1 MAKVHVLGIAAK
13 RFKGRAFGEQNSYLR
28 GLVRI
33 ARRMRMRAYVFSP
46 LDIDPS
52 RRRVRAWVW
61 TRQGWRKAWQ
71 PLPTVVH
78 DRMWGLDPQARE
90 RYEQALA
97 VLRDELGIPV
107 FNPDFGTK
115 YDVHQTLAAKAELKP
130 HIPETHP
137 FAPDALWELSLRYPS
152 LYIKP
157 ARGRQGK
164 GIYRL
169 VRRGQSYY
177 VTYRVGKVG
186 AQTKKF
192 SSYEGA
198 LAVLSRAARQDPYIV
213 QQGLN
218 LVRLR
223 GGTVDVRAIVQRDGT
238 GAWRVSAVGCRIGPP
253 GGFVSNLHAG
263 GRAVG
268 LPALLRRLPKKANPK
283 TLRRRIETLALT
295 TAEALGEVYPTLGE
309 IGLDVGIDRDG
320 RLWILEV
327 NRQPG
332 RSLFA
337 RARLRKA
344 WMLTRRRV
352 VLYALFLSRQHR
364 PLQAAV
370 TPSSAL
376 AAGKEDSVPVS
387 SHSPSPYDAK
397 DR

>member
-28 GLVRI
+28 GLIRI

-46 LDIDPS
+46 LDVDPD

-78 DRMWGLDPQARE
+78 DRMWGLEPQARE

-97 VLRDELGIPV
+97 LLRDEMGIPV
-107 FNPDFGTK
+107 FNPDFGSK
-115 YDVHQTLAAKAELKP
+115 YDVHQTLSARDELKA

-137 FAPDALWELSLRYPS
+137 FAPEALVELSMRYPS

-169 VRRGQSYY
+169 VRRGQSLF
-177 VTYRVGKVG
+177 VTYRAGKVG
-186 AQTKKF
+186 AHTKRLP
-192 SSYEGA
+192 SYEAA
-198 LAVLSRAARQDPYIV
+198 LAVLSRAAETDSYIV

-223 GGTVDVRAIVQRDGT
+223 GGTVDIRAIVQRDGS
-238 GAWRVSAVGCRIGPP
+238 GAWRVSAVGCRVGPP

-268 LPALLRRLPKKANPK
+268 LPVLLRRLPKAAKPG
-283 TLRRRIETLALT
+283 TLRRRIEALALA
-295 TAEALGEVYPTLGE
+295 TAQALGDVHPTLGE
-309 IGLDVGIDRDG
+309 IGLDVGIDQEG

-352 VLYALFLSRQHR
+352 VLYALFLSRQHETAR
-364 PLQAAV
+364 R
-370 TPSSAL
+370 
-376 AAGKEDSVPVS
+376 E
-387 SHSPSPYDAK
+387 
-397 DR
+397 